1 MRRPSWRS
9 AVSGVGEAPAAVK
22 AVAGVA
28 LVALLVGAV
37 VVVLLAYGG
46 TFSSAVPVAANLSG
60 QGNAVQPGDV
70 VRYRELDVG
79 EVASSITVLGPGHAR
94 VDLHLNP
101 SAAREVPANVLAQ
114 VQPASIFGTQ
124 AVVLLDPAHPS
135 PQHLRAHDVIAA
147 AASSGGTSLQTTTAD
162 LDEVLDA
169 VHPARLAIALEA
181 VANALYGNGTQL
193 GNALADTSAYLHALQ
208 PALPALVADLPLVTT
223 IARQAWV
230 YVPSLLLGVRNL
242 TTTADTVAAA
252 AAELGTLLGEGDT
265 TANLTTAFLQQN
277 TATYARLVA
286 DVLPLL
292 DTVAAHPGVLPKTLQ
307 GLQAWTSA
315 WTSAITPNHTMR
327 ATIFLPVPDPY
338 SFVGAGT
345 LPQQNAQRLAA
356 DQAFHTYL
364 DPDTYTAADC
374 PRYGALAGPNCGGA
388 SRQAMTSHAMTR
400 GQQSALATV
409 GERLDGRYDDSAV
422 TALLLGPVLAGAAS

>member
-1 MRRPSWRS
+1 MRGPSWRS
-9 AVSGVGEAPAAVK
+9 AVAGVGEAPAAVK

-28 LVALLVGAV
+28 LVALLTGAV

-79 EVASSITVLGPGHAR
+79 QVASSITVLGPGHAR
-94 VDLHLNP
+94 VALQLTP

-124 AVVLLDPAHPS
+124 AVVLIDPAHPS
-135 PQHLRAHDVIAA
+135 AEHLRAHDVIAA

-162 LDEVLDA
+162 LDEILDA
-169 VHPARLAIALEA
+169 VHPAQLAIALHA
-181 VANALYGNGTQL
+181 VANALYGNGTLL
-193 GNALADTSAYLHALQ
+193 GNGLADASAYLHALQ
-208 PALPALVADLPLVTT
+208 PALPALVADLPLLTT
-223 IARQAWV
+223 IAGQAAG

-242 TTTADTVAAA
+242 TTTAGTVSAAA
-252 AAELGTLLGEGDT
+252 AQLGTLLGHGDA
-265 TANLTTAFLQQN
+265 TANLTTTFLQQT
-277 TATYARLVA
+277 TATYAQLVA

-292 DTVAAHPGVLPKTLQ
+292 TAVGARPGVLPKTLQ

-315 WTSAITPNHTMR
+315 WTSAITPNHTLR

-374 PRYGALAGPNCGGA
+374 PRYGTLDGPNCATGSQPPTA
-388 SRQAMTSHAMTR
+388 HSMTR
-400 GQQSALATV
+400 NQQSALATI
-409 GERLDGRYDDSAV
+409 GEQLDGRYDDSAV
-422 TALLLGPVLAGAAS
+422 TALLLGPILAGAAS